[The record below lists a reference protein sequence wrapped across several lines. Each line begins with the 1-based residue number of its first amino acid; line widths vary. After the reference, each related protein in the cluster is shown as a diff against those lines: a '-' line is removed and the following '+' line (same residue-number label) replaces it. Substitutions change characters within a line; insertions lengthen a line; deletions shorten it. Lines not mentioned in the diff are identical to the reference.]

1 MQQHKANKFNGEL
14 GSIIK
19 NPTEVKSKIQE
30 VMELFTLKKQFSIF
44 NPLKSRGHEV
54 SKLLGIL
61 VLLPFYGIGNIYN
74 MAKANIASENKDAYY
89 TIKNNEH
96 IDWRKL
102 LVLFAKRFRFLINR
116 RDTMKKSGITALIGD
131 DSPLHK
137 TGKKTENISTVHDHV
152 TNTFI
157 LGFKILVIGYW
168 DGGSFIPI
176 DFSIHREKGSK
187 LQKAKNALKSANK
200 TLQSTS
206 EKLKKAKASLVK
218 KQVVTAKHRLKV
230 KINPTNTNI
239 NNLEKSI
246 ASYQK
251 AKAKVSLLKKEL
263 AKNQS
268 RQRLLKEEQHLIAKK
283 FPEYGLSRKE
293 KKQQFSKN
301 RANESYGHIRS
312 KETDSSKI
320 TMFITMV
327 KRAVSNGFI
336 PDYVLTDS
344 WFFCQE
350 LLKTIDK
357 LAKKG
362 VKLLSMVKMGNTIYT
377 LLPNG
382 KTYNAKA
389 LLNLHERKASYNRK
403 IKAKYIKVPVMYYG
417 IRINLFFVKIGQ
429 KGSWRLLVTND
440 LSLVFIKMM
449 EVYQLRWSI
458 EVFFKESKQY
468 LNLGKSCSSDF
479 DGQIADATISMIQH
493 IMLTFFKRMNYQ
505 QSFGELFKTISSEM
519 IESSLAEKLWEVF
532 MQVIEEFGEI
542 LKLDILEIQ
551 EQIMR
556 NDKAMLFM
564 KQLIFQKTDL
574 KNVA

>member
-1 MQQHKANKFNGEL
+1 MQQNKTNKFNGEL

-19 NPTEVKSKIQE
+19 NTADVKSKIEE
-30 VMELFTLKKQFSIF
+30 VMELFTLKKQLAVF

-61 VLLPFYGIGNIYN
+61 VLLPFYGVGNIYN
-74 MAKANIASENKDAYY
+74 MIKANIAPENKDAYY

-102 LVLFAKRFRFLINR
+102 LVLFAKRFGFLINR
-116 RDTMKKSGITALIGD
+116 RNTMKKTGITALIGD
-131 DSPLHK
+131 DSPLQK
-137 TGKKTENISTVHDHV
+137 TGKKTENISMVHDHV

-157 LGFKILVIGYW
+157 LGFKILVVGYW
-168 DGGSFIPI
+168 DGGSFVPI

-187 LQKAKNALKSANK
+187 LQKAKDALKLANK

-206 EKLKKAKASLVK
+206 DKLKKARASFQK
-218 KQVVTAKHRLKV
+218 KQNVSAKHRLKV
-230 KINPTNTNI
+230 KTNPTNTNI
-239 NNLEKSI
+239 NNLERSM

-251 AKAKVSLLKKEL
+251 AKTKVSLLKKEL
-263 AKNQS
+263 AKKQS
-268 RQRLLKEEQHLIAKK
+268 HQRLLKEGQDLIARK

-293 KKQQFSKN
+293 KKRQFKKN
-301 RANESYGHIRS
+301 RDNESYGYIRS
-312 KETDSSKI
+312 KEADSSK
-320 TMFITMV
+320 TSLFITMV
-327 KRAVSNGFI
+327 KRAVKNGFV

-357 LAKKG
+357 LANKG
-362 VKLLSMVKMGNTIYT
+362 VKLLSMVKMGNATYT

-382 KTYNAKA
+382 KTYNAQA
-389 LLNLHERKASYNRK
+389 LLKSHERKASYNRK
-403 IKAKYIKVPVMYYG
+403 TKAHYIKIPVRYFG
-417 IRINLFFVKIGQ
+417 VRINLFFVKMGQ
-429 KGSWRLLVTND
+429 KGTWRLLATND
-440 LSLVFIKMM
+440 LNLGFIKMM

-505 QSFGELFKTISSEM
+505 QSFGELFKAISGEM

-532 MQVIEEFGEI
+532 LQVIKELGEI
-542 LKLDILEIQ
+542 LKLDIFEIH
-551 EQIMR
+551 EEMMR
-556 NDKAMLFM
+556 NEKAMLFM
-564 KQLIFQKTDL
+564 KQLIFQKSDL